1 MRLRVSWLTIGL
13 AAVAAVALV
22 ACAVDIQA
30 RMQGE
35 IDGLLPEGA
44 RKSGECNWAS
54 GFVENAPAS
63 LACRYLLDG
72 DLASVGRMMA
82 ERLHARGYAFQPA
95 ERASGAPTAWLVA
108 GRNSDYFASIGLVAP
123 GDPLDWQLN
132 ETPVPP
138 ATVGIFVHVTE
149 RR

>member
-63 LACRYLLDG
+63 LACTYLLDG
-72 DLASVGRMMA
+72 GLASVGRMMA

-95 ERASGAPTAWLVA
+95 ERASG
-108 GRNSDYFASIGLVAP
+108 
-123 GDPLDWQLN
+123 
-132 ETPVPP
+132 
-138 ATVGIFVHVTE
+138 
-149 RR
+149 